1 MKILEVQFA
10 QNKELVKYFKI
21 KILREIWLLN
31 LQVPIISH
39 S

>member
-10 QNKELVKYFKI
+10 QNQERVKYLKI

-31 LQVPIISH
+31 LQVTIISH